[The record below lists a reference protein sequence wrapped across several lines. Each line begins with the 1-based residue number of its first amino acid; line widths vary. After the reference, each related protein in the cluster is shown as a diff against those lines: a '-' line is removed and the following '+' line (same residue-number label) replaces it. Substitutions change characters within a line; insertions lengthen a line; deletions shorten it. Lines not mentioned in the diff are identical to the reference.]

1 MVKSFE
7 EVLIKKINEAQD
19 GVDKYDF
26 EMTNPKLDKIKLEF
40 YTRQKKDYERDVKLL
55 SFVMQVHE
63 ALQLEI
69 DAENFRR
76 IVATFY
82 SDTVSEVMS
91 ND

>member
-19 GVDKYDF
+19 AVDKYDF
-26 EMTNPKLDKIKLEF
+26 ELTNPKNSTLKMEL
-40 YTRQKKDYERDVKLL
+40 YTRYKKDYERDVKLL

-76 IVATFY
+76 IIGTFY
-82 SDTVSEVMS
+82 ADTVSEVMS
-91 ND
+91 